1 MNLLDIIIIA
11 VLAFYMISGMY
22 RGLITSGLSMFGFFG
37 AWIGAERLYTRVS
50 ELALSNKT
58 LMAVLTQY
66 LEPESFFKSHTQAVT
81 AVSDVVANGEAA
93 IQNAVGAISQ
103 NLSIISDAFEFNVR
117 SQMFQNL
124 GINTLAEYLDQT
136 IWLAIFNVASFVLC
150 FIALYVLISLVVN
163 LLDHVIC
170 WPIFMSGPIDS
181 IFGGIFGLVRGMCV
195 TLVIILLVPSLV
207 SVISPEFSQALVS
220 GSGLYSTIAQMD
232 FGNKIS
238 SLLRLLIG
246 G

>member
-37 AWIGAERLYTRVS
+37 AWIGAERFYTRVS
-50 ELALSNKT
+50 EMALSNKT

-66 LEPESFFKSHTQAVT
+66 LEPESFFKTHSQAIT
-81 AVSDVVANGEAA
+81 AVSDVVAGGEAA
-93 IQNAVGAISQ
+93 IQNAVSSISG
-103 NLSIISDAFEFNVR
+103 NLSIIADAFEFNVR

-124 GINTLAEYLDQT
+124 GITTLADYLDQT
-136 IWLAIFNVASFVLC
+136 IWMAVFNVAAFVLC
-150 FIALYVLISLVVN
+150 FVALYVLITLVVN

-170 WPIFMSGPIDS
+170 WPIFLSGAIDS
-181 IFGGIFGLVRGMCV
+181 IFGGIFGLARGLCV

-220 GSGLYSTIAQMD
+220 GSALYSTVVQLD
-232 FGNKIS
+232 FGSKVS

>member
-66 LEPESFFKSHTQAVT
+66 LEPETFFKTHSQAIT
-81 AVSDVVANGEAA
+81 AVSDVVAGGEAA
-93 IQNAVGAISQ
+93 IQNAVGAISK
-103 NLSIISDAFEFNVR
+103 NLSVISDAFEFNIR

-124 GINTLAEYLDQT
+124 GISTLAEYLDQT
-136 IWLAIFNVASFVLC
+136 IWLAVFNVAAFVLC
-150 FIALYVLISLVVN
+150 FIALYVLITLVIN

-170 WPIFMSGPIDS
+170 WPIFLSGFVDG
-181 IFGGIFGLVRGMCV
+181 IFGGIFGLARGLCV
-195 TLVIILLVPSLV
+195 VLVIILLVPSLV
-207 SVISPEFSQALVS
+207 SVISPEFSEVLVS
-220 GSGLYSTIAQMD
+220 GSSLYTTVIQMD
-232 FGNKIS
+232 FGDKVS